1 MNKKLLYIYGY
12 GGSATGS
19 TVTMLKCLM
28 PAGYTIEAFTYTQAD
43 CVTAYIRRTIAQ
55 RRALR

>member
-28 PAGYTIEAFTYTQAD
+28 PAGYTIEAFT
-43 CVTAYIRRTIAQ
+43 
-55 RRALR
+55 